1 MFFCVCV
8 RLSVLHNEWS
18 AAGMFRTL
26 AVPVL
31 SSLLL
36 QVDIAGGGV
45 VGEGLQNW
53 PVAPEVHQTWMQE
66 EERERG
72 GLRC

>member
-1 MFFCVCV
+1 MFMCVCV
-8 RLSVLHNEWS
+8 CLSALHNEWS

-31 SSLLL
+31 CPLLL

-53 PVAPEVHQTWMQE
+53 PVAPEVHQT
-66 EERERG
+66 
-72 GLRC
+72 